1 MVVSSWNAGF
11 FLLHTGKLPNSRS
24 GRIRSGKFFY
34 GVDNLAGQSSP
45 LKRAEIQAARAAAE
59 MGYEFVDIEVV
70 KEPMGKFLRVYIDR
84 EEGISLDDLEKYHRA
99 ILPQMEDVDYDYME
113 VSSPGADRPLK
124 KQKDFDRAAGLTV
137 EVKLYRPM
145 DGVKYFTGELIGL
158 KDGKIEVR
166 GADQQVISVDQK
178 AVAMCRPLIEFD
190 EDDLADDV
198 PETKED

>member
-145 DGVKYFTGELIGL
+145 DGVKYFTRE
-158 KDGKIEVR
+158 R
-166 GADQQVISVDQK
+166 RK
-178 AVAMCRPLIEFD
+178 AVYRRIDRPEGWQD
-190 EDDLADDV
+190 RGPRRGSAGDLRRSEGSGHV
-198 PETKED
+198 PPPDRV